1 MFLFQN
7 PRSRLVYNQ
16 VNDGNAGGGGTPNAT
31 PPAPNNTP
39 PQPQGDYDQYGYPIA
54 KPAQPPAP
62 NAQTQA
68 TQQVS
73 AQATPPVNAGVG
85 YETPPPPPDKTGY
98 GIGEPTEK
106 PPAPPASEAKPAVEV
121 PKPGEFKLEVD
132 MKDLSE
138 ADQKSLSSIMEKHKL
153 PKDAQESLVAMKK
166 SELSQAAQQKAEQ
179 EKQFQAQIQKT
190 KTDWFNELKNDK
202 DFGGANFDA
211 NVKLVNKFVTDFMPN
226 TKKMLTEK
234 GGMLPPSTMRDFHSV
249 AKKLY
254 ETESFVQGDG
264 SGASETKQPGKWN
277 FLSDL
282 YQSNV

>member
-7 PRSRLVYNQ
+7 PRSRLVFNQ
-16 VNDGNAGGGGTPNAT
+16 VNPGNTGGGGSNET
-31 PPAPNNTP
+31 PPAQNNTP
-39 PQPQGDYDQYGYPIA
+39 PQTQGNFDQFGYPIQ
-54 KPAQPPAP
+54 PSTPPPAP
-62 NAQTQA
+62 TQNTQGQAAQQA
-68 TQQVS
+68 S
-73 AQATPPVNAGVG
+73 AQAAAAAGVG
-85 YETPPPPPDKTGY
+85 YDTPPPPPDKTGY
-98 GIGEPTEK
+98 GIGEATDK
-106 PPAPPASEAKPAVEV
+106 PAAPPASEAKPAVEP

-138 ADQKSLSSIMEKHKL
+138 ADQKSLASIMEKHKL
-153 PKDAQESLVAMKK
+153 PKDAQESLVNLKK
-166 SELSQAAQQKAEQ
+166 AEIAQSNQQKAEQ
-179 EKQFQAQIQKT
+179 EKQYQAQILKT
-190 KTDWFNELKNDK
+190 KTEWFNELKNDK

-254 ETESFVQGDG
+254 ETEGFVQGDS

-277 FLSDL
+277 FLNDL